1 MTTPNYARKLYFS
14 VVEDVIS
21 NVREAFLDEGVDE
34 QVLQEL
40 KQLWEGKLTAS
51 RALDPA
57 EPEPVVHSNIPYPLL
72 QQQQSSQPT
81 VVPTGSSVQQ
91 QIPIPVQINTDGQIS
106 NAASM
111 AFSAQGGMF
120 PPQLQALVNV
130 NPGAQLTLQQT
141 ANGQYILQALTPGA
155 QGQMVSMPQQ
165 TIIQAQPGQ
174 IQQVQGQTLPQYD
187 GAHDETVID
196 TPNTEHSCT
205 DTHNT
210 EQPCSSRDSE
220 PGCSGACGC
229 CRQEVEIEF
238 EASKALSKKLAQDI
252 KRSTKRRVPQ
262 LDGNHDTS
270 SSEDDDYDDDDG
282 NDDDEDKEDGE
293 EEGEEEEPLNSE
305 DDVSEEDPTELFDT
319 DNVVVCQFEK
329 ISRNKSKW
337 KFNLKDGIMNLE
349 GKDHVFQR
357 GIGDA
362 EW

>member
-1 MTTPNYARKLYFS
+1 MTTPNYARKLYFT
-14 VVEDVIS
+14 VVEDVLT
-21 NVREAFLDEGVDE
+21 NVKEAFLDEGVDE

-57 EPEPVVHSNIPYPLL
+57 DPEPVVPSNIPYPLL
-72 QQQQSSQPT
+72 QQQQSNQPT
-81 VVPTGSSVQQ
+81 VVPAGSGVQQ
-91 QIPIPVQINTDGQIS
+91 QIPIPVQINQDGQIS

-120 PPQLQALVNV
+120 PQQLQALVNV

-141 ANGQYILQALTPGA
+141 ANGQYILQALTPSG
-155 QGQMVSMPQQ
+155 QGQMVSMGQQ
-165 TIIQAQPGQ
+165 IIQAQPGQ
-174 IQQVQGQTLPQYD
+174 IQQVQGQNLPQFD
-187 GAHDETVID
+187 GVHDEKHTD
-196 TPNTEHSCT
+196 TTDTEHRDT
-205 DTHNT
+205 DTLNT
-210 EQPCSSRDSE
+210 EQPCSSQDSE
-220 PGCSGACGC
+220 PSCSGACGC
-229 CRQEVEIEF
+229 YKQEVEIEF
-238 EASKALSKKLAQDI
+238 EASKAMSKKLARDI
-252 KRSTKRRVPQ
+252 KRSIKSRVPQ

-270 SSEDDDYDDDDG
+270 SSDDDDYDDDDG
-282 NDDDEDKEDGE
+282 NDDDDEKEDGE
-293 EEGEEEEPLNSE
+293 EEGEEEEPLNSD